1 MTNPLIGS
9 TTAVFSIALSVALL
23 EPVDVGWSTKDGTA
37 KAGTDYEAA
46 SGVVTFLPGETSKQ
60 IQVTVYGQNVGA
72 NQPKN
77 FYITLTPPSN
87 AILNTPL
94 VECVITVEDDQGT
107 PITSLIVA
115 QGKRGLKGDPGLSA
129 YEQAVIMGYTGTI
142 NDWMND
148 IANASHAADRAEDAL
163 TEVEAN
169 AAKVEAA
176 ASAAAF
182 AGRIFQT
189 PAAGVDPITGVPNGY
204 YYNVRSTVYGNY
216 IDEYQNVDGVPTAT
230 GKSFPSSQFVQTISD
245 YTALP
250 FVAGKAYVI
259 NQRVQLAN
267 GDIVKNIVIGN
278 TNNPNVDMTG
288 WETQGNKSVAV
299 PNDLTSIQNP
309 KDGQVVYVESL
320 QKNYI
325 YNSANTYTP
334 NGVTVISK
342 WEMEV
347 QESYYASWFCPP
359 SSIDNVNA
367 PQTDTINKAYRYATE
382 KGRAFVIDHS
392 YYVESIARKGTQAY
406 PSLGGN
412 DLLDYAIRVLSN
424 SILIFKKGIGKL
436 KLVPNNKTHSRV
448 LCVFDVENYAIFD
461 PECIGDKSTHLGTTG
476 EQHYMIAFHASKNGY
491 VRNPVCRNS
500 WGDGLYFGYPEYV
513 SIFNVDV
520 DYPTNL
526 VIDNPKIYNS
536 SRNGISLC
544 GAENLTV
551 NSPLIDIVDRIA
563 PMSGI
568 DIEPEEDFV
577 YSGKRMHLKN
587 VKIHNLTVKNANNYG
602 VMGFIVGNRE
612 IDVSFT
618 GTTTFSAKAPYY
630 CSLPIWH
637 CSARGSDLTEA
648 QYTASGAINFE
659 KVVMSDAQAQWHIV
673 APIGFHSEL
682 GKIKLSIDDLTLT
695 KHQAGAVGFGFDN
708 PTSVTA
714 SWSGGLSVGKI
725 TLNGVDVV
733 KLWGDNSAST
743 PAKKLRYIDL
753 PIPSYMQVG
762 YESNKLQFE
771 NNVNIGG
778 YARLNSKGWYNTNEL
793 INNTIFI
800 PKANPG
806 DGNSIQARIYD
817 LGEISNGRTMVYSLE
832 SDLTTPQIG
841 DGLYVHCGRLIRFTS
856 PLSTATCEFQSNGLR
871 KLKSSFGNFTIY

>member
-1 MTNPLIGS
+1 MTTCTPRTIEVSLPRTLDENSTNELALTGHTHELRKAS
-9 TTAVFSIALSVALL
+9 TTEAGIVKLEDSLTSTDSQKALTAKQGKVLAEAIAAITALNKNQEINKELDKALSYLASKYNASYSTLAVAEAYLYQHGDGSL
-23 EPVDVGWSTKDGTA
+23 IYVVNDPDITKTGLYFVEAGVLVKAPYDALSSSLTSVAFAALQKIMQGDAGEMVMYEGASFYTA
-37 KAGTDYEAA
+37 ATLNTKIAQTEQAIANIEDMAQLAIKELQDAIDIAAAAGA
-46 SGVVTFLPGETSKQ
+46 
-60 IQVTVYGQNVGA
+60 GA
-72 NQPKN
+72 NGW
-77 FYITLTPPSN
+77 TAS
-87 AILNTPL
+87 L
-94 VECVITVEDDQGT
+94 VVDGDETQHQINS
-107 PITSLIVA
+107 SLI
-115 QGKRGLKGDPGLSA
+115 R
-129 YEQAVIMGYTGTI
+129 T
-142 NDWMND
+142 
-148 IANASHAADRAEDAL
+148 
-163 TEVEAN
+163 
-169 AAKVEAA
+169 
-176 ASAAAF
+176 
-182 AGRIFQT
+182 
-189 PAAGVDPITGVPNGY
+189 
-204 YYNVRSTVYGNY
+204 
-216 IDEYQNVDGVPTAT
+216 
-230 GKSFPSSQFVQTISD
+230 
-245 YTALP
+245 
-250 FVAGKAYVI
+250 
-259 NQRVQLAN
+259 
-267 GDIVKNIVIGN
+267 VKN
-278 TNNPNVDMTG
+278 T
-288 WETQGNKSVAV
+288 
-299 PNDLTSIQNP
+299 NDLLLIQNP
-309 KDGQVVYVESL
+309 KNKQIIYVESV
-320 QKNYI
+320 QKTFI
-325 YNSANTYTP
+325 YDSNLTTP
-334 NGVTVISK
+334 ENGVTVVGK
-342 WEMEV
+342 WEMEI
-347 QESYYASWFCPP
+347 QEAYYASWFCPP
-359 SSIDNVNA
+359 SSINNVND

-500 WGDGLYFGYPEYV
+500 WGDGFYFGYPEYV

-526 VIDNPKIYNS
+526 VIDGAYIENS

-544 GAENLTV
+544 GAENLTINNPV
-551 NSPLIDIVDRIA
+551 IDIVDRIA
-563 PMSGI
+563 PMAGI

-602 VMGFIVGNRE
+602 VMSFIVGNRE

-630 CSLPIWH
+630 CSFPIWH
-637 CSARGSDLTEA
+637 CSVRGSDLTEA

-673 APIGFHSEL
+673 APISFHSEL
-682 GKIKLSIDDLTLT
+682 GKVKLNISELIHT
-695 KHQAGAVGFGFDN
+695 KHQAGAVGFGFEN

-733 KLWGDNSAST
+733 ELRGDNSAST

-793 INNTIFI
+793 INNTIFT
-800 PKANPG
+800 PQVNPD

-817 LGEISNGRTMVYSLE
+817 LGEKSNGRTMVYSLE

-841 DGLYVHCGRLIRFTS
+841 DGLYVYCGRLIRFTS

-871 KLKSSFGNFTIY
+871 KLKSSFGNFVIY